1 MITPRS
7 FTENVIALPSLLKVD
22 RKDLTL
28 SFPFLQLSEEVSIY
42 PSDAFLQILQEPS
55 KQLTRGLDLDLEQN
69 KGIRSSE
76 SEHKFGNL
84 SHKNIFFLLRRRLP
98 LLIYSVTHY

>member
-28 SFPFLQLSEEVSIY
+28 SFPFLQLSEEVSMVNGNNRMGGGGDFNCH
-42 PSDAFLQILQEPS
+42 SVWALRLQ
-55 KQLTRGLDLDLEQN
+55 
-69 KGIRSSE
+69 
-76 SEHKFGNL
+76 
-84 SHKNIFFLLRRRLP
+84 
-98 LLIYSVTHY
+98 